1 MQFIQGSNRNQTYFI
16 TLEEQVSASNPVRLI
31 DAFIDKLDLQK
42 IGFSNTLHKSEG
54 RPPYAPA
61 LLLKLYLYGYL
72 NKIRSSRKL
81 EKECSRN
88 IEMQWLLQ
96 NLQPNYHTI
105 ADFRKL
111 HSQPLQNMFKLYVQ
125 FLSDAGLLG
134 KTTIGVDGA
143 NLKQSTAAR
152 IITIKKR

>member
-1 MQFIQGSNRNQTYFI
+1 MQFIEGINRHQSYFS
-16 TLEEQVSASNPVRLI
+16 TLEDQVPPDNAVRLI

-42 IGFSNTLHKSEG
+42 LGFSKTTHKSEG

-61 LLLKLYLYGYL
+61 ALLKLYLYGYL

-88 IEMQWLLQ
+88 IEVQWLLQ

-105 ADFRKL
+105 SNFRKL
-111 HSQPLQNMFKLYVQ
+111 HAVPLQNMFRLYIL
-125 FLSDAGLLG
+125 FLNDAGLIG
-134 KTTIGVDGA
+134 KSSLAVDG
-143 NLKQSTAAR
+143 STFKAVY
-152 IITIKKR
+152 IK